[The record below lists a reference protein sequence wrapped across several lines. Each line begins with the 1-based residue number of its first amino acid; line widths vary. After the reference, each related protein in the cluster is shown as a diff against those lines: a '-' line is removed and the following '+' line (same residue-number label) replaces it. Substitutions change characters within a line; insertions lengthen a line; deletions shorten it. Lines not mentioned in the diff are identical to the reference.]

1 MRAWDF
7 VLRLYAG
14 DGVEQACLA
23 LQDDHGQCV
32 PLLLWRAWTLAE
44 DRPVDKEAL
53 ASAVSLARAWHH
65 EVIEP
70 IRSVRRRLKTPMPPV
85 DDAARHKFRQDVARR
100 EMTAERLLID
110 TLEGLTAHP
119 GQTAA
124 PPIDELRRTV
134 EAWGGAAPDS
144 LIVKLLPS

>member
-32 PLLLWRAWTLAE
+32 PLLLWRAWTLSE
-44 DRPVDKEAL
+44 DRPVDEEAL
-53 ASAVSLARAWHH
+53 ASAVMLARAWHD
-65 EVIEP
+65 EVIVP
-70 IRSVRRRLKTPMPPV
+70 IRSVRRRLKSPMPPV
-85 DDAARHKFRQDVARR
+85 DDDARLRFRQDVSRR

-110 TLEGLTAHP
+110 TLEALTARP
-119 GQTAA
+119 GHSAS
-124 PPIDELRRTV
+124 PPIAELRRTA
-134 EAWGGAAPDS
+134 EAWGSAAPDS
-144 LIVKLLPS
+144 LMAKLLPG